1 MRTFIAIDLE
11 KELKKNLSLLITRL
25 EKGQKNIKWVEWKG
39 MHLTIKFLGEI
50 SEEKVGEVE
59 DILKKI
65 SGMYKPFPLKLKGT
79 GTFPP
84 EKKNPRVIWV
94 GVEEEKTLLSL
105 QDQLERELEKIGFP
119 REKRKFHP
127 HLTLGRVKFPSGL
140 QETLQELEKHQDSNF
155 GEMIVRKMT
164 FFESTLKPSGAEYTV
179 ISEFG
184 FQ

>member
-11 KELKKNLSLLITRL
+11 KELKKNLSLLVTNL
-25 EKGQKNIKWVEWKG
+25 EKGRKNIKWVEWKG

-79 GTFPP
+79 GYFPP

-119 REKRKFHP
+119 PEKRKFHP
-127 HLTLGRVKFPSGL
+127 HLTLGRVKFTSGL
-140 QETLQELEKHQDSNF
+140 QETLEELERHRDSNF

-164 FFESTLKPSGAEYTV
+164 FFQSTLKPSGAEYTV